1 MFSLL
6 AIGCK
11 EYLTKTHHSE
21 QSSREREEKSSSVAC
36 PIIKSNKA
44 VRRDQM
50 QQAFQ
55 LLKSGRSSNEYKKT
69 NEYVHDCKKSTG
81 EMPSSMKKQIKFT
94 YSERKRESPIVD
106 EFKSKVRDYR
116 LFRE

>member
-36 PIIKSNKA
+36 PIIRSNKA
-44 VRRDQM
+44 ARRDQM

-55 LLKSGRSSNEYKKT
+55 LLKSGRSSNEYKKRRM
-69 NEYVHDCKKSTG
+69 N
-81 EMPSSMKKQIKFT
+81 MSMTVKRAL
-94 YSERKRESPIVD
+94 RKCHQV
-106 EFKSKVRDYR
+106 
-116 LFRE
+116 

>member
-6 AIGCK
+6 AIGGK

-36 PIIKSNKA
+36 PIIRSNKA
-44 VRRDQM
+44 ARRDQM

-55 LLKSGRSSNEYKKT
+55 LLKSGRSSNEYKKRRM
-69 NEYVHDCKKSTG
+69 N
-81 EMPSSMKKQIKFT
+81 MSMT
-94 YSERKRESPIVD
+94 VKRALGKCHQV
-106 EFKSKVRDYR
+106 
-116 LFRE
+116 